1 MAHELAGAL
10 QQAGRIRQRCAV
22 KEPHVYVRSE
32 YIDVAEGR
40 ISQTCN
46 RAAVMQK
53 LPNFVP
59 AFSHH
64 LKPLMRDGSQ
74 FTCMLFHPRIDGGI
88 PLDSAVESQQ
98 IRSHRRSTFCFE
110 ICGYVTLLS
119 SLQQNPLSGTVFLV
133 LRIRDRKSTR
143 PNSSHGYISYAV
155 FCLKKRNKKHS
166 HKNTEHHQRAHNH
179 PIPISPT
186 AHHSTDHRL
195 RRSHTMTSHSQ
206 PSHILLTSASRATP

>member
-22 KEPHVYVRSE
+22 KEPHVYVRVE
-32 YIDVAEGR
+32 YIDVAEGH
-40 ISQTCN
+40 ISQTYN

-53 LPNFVP
+53 LPDFVP

-98 IRSHRRSTFCFE
+98 FYSHHLSTFCFRE
-110 ICGYVTLLS
+110 LWLRNGRFARDTTKCVS
-119 SLQQNPLSGTVFLV
+119 AAQQRVA
-133 LRIRDRKSTR
+133 R
-143 PNSSHGYISYAV
+143 
-155 FCLKKRNKKHS
+155 
-166 HKNTEHHQRAHNH
+166 
-179 PIPISPT
+179 
-186 AHHSTDHRL
+186 
-195 RRSHTMTSHSQ
+195 RRSQ
-206 PSHILLTSASRATP
+206 LTTTDTVADTAICACRMQRQVAERQWPTTVSSWRATWPN

>member
-10 QQAGRIRQRCAV
+10 QQAGRIRQRCDV

-64 LKPLMRDGSQ
+64 LKPLMREGSQ
-74 FTCMLFHPRIDGGI
+74 FTCMLFHPRINGGI

-98 IRSHRRSTFCFE
+98 FRSHRRPLSAFE
-110 ICGYVTLLS
+110 ICGTLHPYHPFSKSRHDRIFLSKRRLLS
-119 SLQQNPLSGTVFLV
+119 FSMSRRRNRTPTLSDPCTTVV
-133 LRIRDRKSTR
+133 R
-143 PNSSHGYISYAV
+143 
-155 FCLKKRNKKHS
+155 
-166 HKNTEHHQRAHNH
+166 
-179 PIPISPT
+179 
-186 AHHSTDHRL
+186 
-195 RRSHTMTSHSQ
+195 
-206 PSHILLTSASRATP
+206 

>member
-10 QQAGRIRQRCAV
+10 QQVSRIRQRCAV

-40 ISQTCN
+40 ISQTYN

-53 LPNFVP
+53 LPDFVP

-88 PLDSAVESQQ
+88 PLDSAIESQQ
-98 IRSHRRSTFCFE
+98 FRSHHRSTFRFRNLSLHSTLTRGTKGRRRSTDCDRIVGNPE
-110 ICGYVTLLS
+110 VNQDSPSKLAQYELS
-119 SLQQNPLSGTVFLV
+119 
-133 LRIRDRKSTR
+133 
-143 PNSSHGYISYAV
+143 
-155 FCLKKRNKKHS
+155 
-166 HKNTEHHQRAHNH
+166 
-179 PIPISPT
+179 
-186 AHHSTDHRL
+186 
-195 RRSHTMTSHSQ
+195 
-206 PSHILLTSASRATP
+206 